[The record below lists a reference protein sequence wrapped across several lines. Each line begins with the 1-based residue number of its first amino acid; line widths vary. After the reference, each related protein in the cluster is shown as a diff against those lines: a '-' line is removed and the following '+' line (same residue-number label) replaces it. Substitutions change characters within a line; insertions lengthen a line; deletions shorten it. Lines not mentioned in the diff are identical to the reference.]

1 MPLVRPLTTPIH
13 AAFERRVAARGC
25 ARAHRI
31 ISGAQSGYA
40 SRSGRIPS
48 YNTVMSSVCRRVGI
62 AVAIVLTLAGGAGA
76 QGGVLRVGLPSV
88 PTSLDPATAL
98 EGPVSVIARQ
108 IFDTLVQY
116 RDVTSDIEPGLATQ
130 WSVSRDGL
138 LWTFRLREGVRFHDG
153 TALTARQVVESL
165 DRVIQPNA
173 AQAPLPN
180 AAAPQLVRGTPG
192 VVKEIRAL
200 DARTVQISLLLPYT
214 PLPAVLAHPAFS
226 IVLAGSAGPR
236 WVGTGPFALTE
247 ASLGRVVL
255 DANPGYWGGP
265 PRSTRLV
272 FLDAG
277 EDARGEAMLEAQAV
291 DVLLTSAAPS
301 RAAGTQSIPSWRIG
315 YLALETE
322 REPFSRVKARQA
334 VAAALDPGLLAPA
347 VARVGVPLLSFLPL
361 GVWGRRD
368 ASPVLE
374 ANPAKAK
381 RRLAEA
387 GFPRGTSAGLLI
399 DDGGQGLDHAEL
411 AEAIRASLAAAGIVV
426 PIQVE
431 APEAALQLARTG
443 QHQMALLE
451 ARVEAGDPHFLLYP
465 LSSSE
470 GTSKGPTA
478 LNLSFYRNR
487 TLDDLLIRASQV
499 SFRPERRRLYGRAQ
513 ALLAEEVPWV
523 PLYVRLHWAATRVE
537 VRNLRLHPSGNPRFD
552 RVWSD
557 APPPAAAPV
566 PGSGR

>member
-1 MPLVRPLTTPIH
+1 MS
-13 AAFERRVAARGC
+13 
-25 ARAHRI
+25 
-31 ISGAQSGYA
+31 SGAESGYA
-40 SRSGRIPS
+40 SRSGRNPS
-48 YNTVMSSVCRRVGI
+48 YNTVMSSVCRRIGI
-62 AVAIVLTLAGGAGA
+62 TVAFVFFTLAGGAWA

-88 PTSLDPATAL
+88 PTLLDPATAL

-116 RDVTSDIEPGLATQ
+116 RDVTSDIEPGLAAQ

-173 AQAPLPN
+173 AQAPHPN
-180 AAAPQLVRGTPG
+180 VAAPLLVRGTPG
-192 VVKEIRAL
+192 VVKEIRAV
-200 DARTVQISLLLPYT
+200 DARTVQISLLLPYA

-226 IVLAGSAGPR
+226 IVLASSAGQR

-265 PRSTRLV
+265 ARSTRLV

-277 EDARGEAMLEAQAV
+277 EDARGEEMLEAQAV

-301 RAAGTQSIPSWRIG
+301 RSAGTQSIPSWRIG

-322 REPFSRVKARQA
+322 REPFSRLKARQA

-347 VARVGVPLLSFLPL
+347 VAPVGVPLLSFLPL
-361 GVWGRRD
+361 GVWSRRD

-374 ANPAKAK
+374 ANPANAK
-381 RRLAEA
+381 RLLTEA

-399 DDGGQGLDHAEL
+399 GDGDKRLDQSRV
-411 AEAIRASLAAAGIVV
+411 AEAIRASLAAAGISV

-465 LSSSE
+465 LTSSE
-470 GTSKGPTA
+470 GASKGPTA
-478 LNLSFYRNR
+478 LNMSFYRNR
-487 TLDDLLIRASQV
+487 TLDGLLIRASQV
-499 SFRPERRRLYGRAQ
+499 SFRPERLRLYGRAQ
-513 ALLAEEVPWV
+513 AMLAEEVPWV
-523 PLYVRLHWAATRVE
+523 PLYVRLHWAATRME

-552 RVWSD
+552 RVWID

-566 PGSGR
+566 PGPGR